1 MKKHYLKLV
10 LVSAACMLSVAA
22 WAQDEAYKQDPRYG
36 SSPEER
42 HQNVLN
48 LNFLTEKY
56 KMKQYDEALTF
67 LRPLLAT
74 APQAS
79 QNMYIYGANI
89 YENKIA
95 AATSLDEKNKYIDTL
110 MMIYDKRMENFGD
123 HAKYGKPYITALKAQ
138 KHIQYRPNDI
148 AGITKTFNEAYQVSG
163 NNIDPELVILYFNAI
178 VNAYK
183 EDAIETDLLLNEYD
197 RLSPL
202 FAENVTPQKEEAK
215 KTFEALFVSSG
226 AANCDNL
233 EKVFRPQV
241 EADPNNLDLLK
252 KVMGLLTRAKCTTPF
267 LGEVGEKIYEVEP
280 SSSIALT
287 LAQVFENDPEKAN
300 KYLNDAIAAETD
312 PIAKASLAT
321 QLAGNELANDNAR
334 AAADYAK
341 QAIEY
346 NPEYG
351 PAYMMLAHAYAVG
364 TNSCGDFS
372 RQAAFWLVV
381 DTLTK
386 ARSLMEGDEE
396 QCKNIDAQIATYRGY
411 FPKQEDI
418 FFNTLEVGSGYTVN
432 CGWVSGRTTVRA
444 R

>member
-1 MKKHYLKLV
+1 MF
-10 LVSAACMLSVAA
+10 STAA

-36 SSPEER
+36 STPEER

-56 KMKQYDEALTF
+56 NAKQYDEALNF
-67 LRPLLAT
+67 LRPLLES

-95 AATSLDEKNKYIDTL
+95 AATSLDAKNKYIDTL
-110 MMIYDKRMENFGD
+110 MMIYDKRMESFGD
-123 HAKYGKPYITALKAQ
+123 HATYGKPYITALKAQ
-138 KHIQYRPNDI
+138 KYIQYKPSDI
-148 AGITKTFNEAYQVSG
+148 AAITKAFNEAYQVSG
-163 NNIDPELVILYFNAI
+163 NNIDPDLVVLYFNSI

-183 EDAIETDLLLNEYD
+183 EDAVETDVLLNEYD
-197 RLSPL
+197 RLAPI
-202 FAENVTPQKEEAK
+202 FAENATPEKDEAK

-226 AANCDNL
+226 AANCENL
-233 EKVFRPQV
+233 EKVFRPQIAA
-241 EADPNNLDLLK
+241 EPDNMDLLK

-267 LGEVGEKIYEVEP
+267 LGEVGEKIYAAEP
-280 SSSIALT
+280 SSSVALA
-287 LAQVFENDPEKAN
+287 LAQVFENDVEKSH
-300 KYLNDAIAAETD
+300 KYLNEAIKVETD
-312 PIAKASLAT
+312 PVTKASLAT
-321 QLAGNELANDNAR
+321 QLAGNELNRNNAR

-351 PAYMMLAHAYAVG
+351 PAYMILAQAYAVG
-364 TNSCGDFS
+364 SNNCSGFA
-372 RQAAFWLVV
+372 RQTAFWLVV
-381 DTLTK
+381 DTLSK
-386 ARSLMEGDEE
+386 ARSLMDGDVE
-396 QCKNIDAQIATYRGY
+396 QCKKIDAQIATYRGY
-411 FPKQEDI
+411 FPPQDDI